1 MLDVALQTSG
11 SLEGLMDLAI
21 SNGRSVTAELAD
33 GEELM
38 TGEVV
43 DRKVIERYEVEG
55 IFPATEASAEDCE
68 AMPWGGIGL
77 MGIEIDFVVS

>member
-33 GEELM
+33 GEELQEA
-38 TGEVV
+38 EVV
-43 DRKVIERYEVEG
+43 DSNVVERYKVEG
-55 IFPATEASAEDCE
+55 IFPATE
-68 AMPWGGIGL
+68 
-77 MGIEIDFVVS
+77 IE